1 MWAPAIEPAI
11 DEEVWT
17 DAHAKCLARAAPGPK
32 IPDIVYAIVEIPK
45 GSRNK
50 YEYNKENG
58 IIVLDRVLF
67 SSLHYP
73 GDYGLIPRTF
83 YDDGDPLDI
92 LLMTNEPT
100 FPGCVIQARVIGI
113 FRMLDRGVNDD
124 KILAVPATDPLFSEY
139 HDLKDVPPHFLNEVA
154 HFFEVYKDLEGM
166 RTKPLGWEN
175 ADAAKAEI
183 MRSIKLFDDRFGLP
197 GL

>member
-1 MWAPAIEPAI
+1 MPVQNLWRE
-11 DEEVWT
+11 
-17 DAHAKCLARAAPGPK
+17 LRPGPNV
-32 IPDIVYAIVEIPK
+32 PDIIYAIIEIPK

-50 YEYNKENG
+50 YELHKDSG
-58 IIVLDRVLF
+58 LIVLDRVLF

-100 FPGCVIQARVIGI
+100 FPGCIIQARPIGI
-113 FRMLDRGVNDD
+113 FRMLDRSLHDD
-124 KILAVPATDPLFSEY
+124 KILAVPSTDPLFGEY
-139 HDLKDVPPHFLNEVA
+139 HDLADVPPHFLQEVA
-154 HFFEVYKDLEGM
+154 HFFEVYKDLEST
-166 RTKPLGWEN
+166 RTKPLGWEG
-175 ADAAKAEI
+175 AEAAKNEI
-183 MRSIKLFDDRFGLP
+183 LRSIKLYDDRFGLP